1 MNNLTKLTLDFSEK
15 MEESITE
22 GVHVKVESFYLDLD
36 SKPDEDFYVF
46 AYLVKLKNI
55 SQITVKLLRRHWI
68 ITDSNGEINDV
79 KGEGVVGEQPIL
91 KPGDEYQY
99 NSGSHLKSPMGTM
112 QGSYIMTS
120 TEGIEFEVKIP
131 CFTLAVPGIIN

>member
-1 MNNLTKLTLDFSEK
+1 
-15 MEESITE
+15 MEEATTE
-22 GVHVKVESFYLDLD
+22 GGNVKVESFYVDLN
-36 SKPDEDFYVF
+36 SIPEEDYYVF
-46 AYLVKLKNI
+46 AYLVKIKNI
-55 SQITVKLLRRHWI
+55 SQRTVKLLRRHWI

-112 QGSYIMTS
+112 QGSYIMTNN
-120 TEGIEFEVKIP
+120 EGIEFEVNIP

>member
-1 MNNLTKLTLDFSEK
+1 

-22 GVHVKVESFYLDLD
+22 GVHVKVESFYVDLN
-36 SKPDEDFYVF
+36 SKPEEDFYVF
-46 AYLVKLKNI
+46 AYLVKLTNN
-55 SQITVKLLRRHWI
+55 SRRTVKLLRRHWI

-112 QGSYIMTS
+112 QGSYIMTN

-131 CFTLAVPGIIN
+131 CFTLSIPGIIN

>member
-1 MNNLTKLTLDFSEK
+1 

-22 GVHVKVESFYLDLD
+22 GVHVRVESFYVDSN
-36 SKPDEDFYVF
+36 SKPEEGIFVF

-55 SQITVKLLRRHWI
+55 SHRTVKLLRRHWV

-91 KPGDEYQY
+91 KPGEEYQY

-112 QGSYIMTS
+112 QGSYIMTN
-120 TEGIEFEVKIP
+120 TEGIEFEVNIP

>member
-1 MNNLTKLTLDFSEK
+1 
-15 MEESITE
+15 MEEATTE
-22 GVHVKVESFYLDLD
+22 GVNVKVESFYVDLN
-36 SKPDEDFYVF
+36 SIPEENFYVF
-46 AYLVKLKNI
+46 AYLVKIKNI
-55 SQITVKLLRRHWI
+55 SQRTVKLLRRHWI

-79 KGEGVVGEQPIL
+79 KGEGVVGEKPIL

-112 QGSYIMTS
+112 QGSYIMTN
-120 TEGIEFEVKIP
+120 TEGIEFEVNIP

>member
-1 MNNLTKLTLDFSEK
+1 
-15 MEESITE
+15 MEEATTE
-22 GVHVKVESFYLDLD
+22 GVNVKVESFYVDLN
-36 SKPDEDFYVF
+36 SIPEEDYYVF
-46 AYLVKLKNI
+46 AYLVKIKNI
-55 SQITVKLLRRHWI
+55 SQRTVKLLRRHWI

-79 KGEGVVGEQPIL
+79 KGEGVVGEKPIL

-112 QGSYIMTS
+112 QGSYIMTN
-120 TEGIEFEVKIP
+120 TEGIEFEVNIP

>member
-1 MNNLTKLTLDFSEK
+1 

-22 GVHVKVESFYLDLD
+22 GVHVRVESFYVDSN
-36 SKPDEDFYVF
+36 SKPEEGIFVF

-55 SQITVKLLRRHWI
+55 SDRTVKLLRRHWI

-91 KPGDEYQY
+91 KPGEEYQY

-112 QGSYIMTS
+112 QGSYIMTNN
-120 TEGIEFEVKIP
+120 EGIEFEVKIP